1 VKLINYS
8 LLLFISIFI
17 FLSFVIE
24 PVRFGEND
32 QTNFSNDL
40 PEINLN
46 IALDDNVSAAESSD
60 IAINNLQD
68 DIRTSFSPA
77 WTVKVGSY
85 DDLNELESDLNE
97 LKKIGYKVYSL
108 YDGEDKLNY
117 SLFIGPTLK
126 REDSVEIQKEIS
138 NLQRFNPEVLRY
150 E

>member
-1 VKLINYS
+1 MKLINYS

-46 IALDDNVSAAESSD
+46 IALDDNVSAAESTD
-60 IAINNLQD
+60 ININTLQD

-97 LKKIGYKVYSL
+97 LKKKGYKVYSL

-126 REDSVEIQKEIS
+126 REDSLEIQKEIS
-138 NLQRFNPEVLRY
+138 NIPRFNPEVVRY
-150 E
+150 D

>member
-1 VKLINYS
+1 MKLINYS

-24 PVRFGEND
+24 PVRFGENN

-46 IALDDNVSAAESSD
+46 IALDDNLSEAEPSD
-60 IAINNLQD
+60 IDINTLQD
-68 DIRTSFSPA
+68 DIRTSFPPA
-77 WTVKVGSY
+77 WTGKVGSY
-85 DDLNELESDLNE
+85 NDLKQLESDLNE

-117 SLFIGPTLK
+117 SLFIGPTLNRK
-126 REDSVEIQKEIS
+126 DSLEIQKEIS
-138 NLQRFNPEVLRY
+138 NLQRFNPEVVRY
-150 E
+150 D

>member
-17 FLSFVIE
+17 FLSFVVE
-24 PVRFGEND
+24 PVRFEETD
-32 QTNFSNDL
+32 QANFSNDL

-46 IALDDNVSAAESSD
+46 IALDDNLSEAEPSD
-60 IAINNLQD
+60 IDIKTLKD

-85 DDLNELESDLNE
+85 NDLKELESDLNE
-97 LKKIGYKVYSL
+97 LKKMGYKVYSL

-117 SLFIGPTLK
+117 SLFIGPTLNRK
-126 REDSVEIQKEIS
+126 DSLEIQKEIS

>member
-1 VKLINYS
+1 MKLINYS

-24 PVRFGEND
+24 PVRFEETD

-46 IALDDNVSAAESSD
+46 IALDDNLSEAEPSD
-60 IAINNLQD
+60 IDINTLQD

-85 DDLNELESDLNE
+85 NDLKQLERDLNE

-108 YDGEDKLNY
+108 YDDEDKLNY

-138 NLQRFNPEVLRY
+138 NLKRFNPEVLRH

>member
-1 VKLINYS
+1 MKLINYS

-24 PVRFGEND
+24 PVRFGENN

-40 PEINLN
+40 PEISLN
-46 IALDDNVSAAESSD
+46 IALDDNVSLAESSD
-60 IAINNLQD
+60 IDINTLQD

-97 LKKIGYKVYSL
+97 LKKKGYKVYSL

-126 REDSVEIQKEIS
+126 REDSLEIQKEIS
-138 NLQRFNPEVLRY
+138 NIPRFNPEVVRY
-150 E
+150 D

>member
-1 VKLINYS
+1 MKLINYS

-46 IALDDNVSAAESSD
+46 IALDDNLSAAESSD
-60 IAINNLQD
+60 IDINTLQD

-97 LKKIGYKVYSL
+97 LKKKGYKVYSL

-126 REDSVEIQKEIS
+126 REDSLEIQKEIS
-138 NLQRFNPEVLRY
+138 NIPRFNPEVVRY
-150 E
+150 D

>member
-1 VKLINYS
+1 MKLINYS
-8 LLLFISIFI
+8 LLLFISIFV

-24 PVRFGEND
+24 PVRFEETD

-46 IALDDNVSAAESSD
+46 IALDDNLSEAELSGID
-60 IAINNLQD
+60 INTLQD
-68 DIRTSFSPA
+68 DIRTNFSPA

-85 DDLNELESDLNE
+85 NDLKQLESDLNE

-126 REDSVEIQKEIS
+126 REDSVKIQKEIS
-138 NLQRFNPEVLRY
+138 NLQKFNPEVLRY

>member
-1 VKLINYS
+1 MKLINYS

-24 PVRFGEND
+24 PVRFEETD

-46 IALDDNVSAAESSD
+46 IALDDNVSVAESSD
-60 IAINNLQD
+60 IDINTLQD

-85 DDLNELESDLNE
+85 NDLKELESDLNE

-126 REDSVEIQKEIS
+126 REDSVKIQKEIS

>member
-1 VKLINYS
+1 MKLINYF
-8 LLLFISIFI
+8 LIAFICLFIL
-17 FLSFVIE
+17 LSFVIE
-24 PVRFGEND
+24 PVRFEETD

-46 IALDDNVSAAESSD
+46 IALDDNLSEAEPSD
-60 IAINNLQD
+60 IDINTLQD
-68 DIRTSFSPA
+68 DIRTNFSPA
-77 WTVKVGSY
+77 WTVKIDSY
-85 DDLNELESDLNE
+85 NDLKQLESDLNE

-126 REDSVEIQKEIS
+126 REDSVKIQKEIS
-138 NLQRFNPEVLRY
+138 NLQKFNPEVLRY

>member
-1 VKLINYS
+1 MKLINYS
-8 LLLFISIFI
+8 LLLFIGIFI

-46 IALDDNVSAAESSD
+46 IALDDKVAAAESSNID
-60 IAINNLQD
+60 INTLQD
-68 DIRTSFSPA
+68 DIRTSFPPA

-97 LKKIGYKVYSL
+97 LKKKGYKVYSL

-126 REDSVEIQKEIS
+126 REDSLEIQKEIS
-138 NLQRFNPEVLRY
+138 NIPRFNPEVVRY
-150 E
+150 D

>member
-1 VKLINYS
+1 MKLINYS

-46 IALDDNVSAAESSD
+46 IAIDDNVSEAESPD
-60 IAINNLQD
+60 IDINTLQD
-68 DIRTSFSPA
+68 DIRTSFPPA
-77 WTVKVGSY
+77 FTVKVGSY
-85 DDLNELESDLNE
+85 NDLKELESDLSE
-97 LKKIGYKVYSL
+97 LKKMGYKVYSL

-117 SLFIGPTLK
+117 SLFIGPTLNRK
-126 REDSVEIQKEIS
+126 DSLEIQKEIS
-138 NLQRFNPEVLRY
+138 NLQRFNPEVVRY
-150 E
+150 D

>member
-1 VKLINYS
+1 MKLINYS

-60 IAINNLQD
+60 IDINTLQD
-68 DIRTSFSPA
+68 DIRTSFSRA

-97 LKKIGYKVYSL
+97 LKKKGYKVYSL

-126 REDSVEIQKEIS
+126 REDSVKIQKEIS

>member
-1 VKLINYS
+1 MKLINYS

-60 IAINNLQD
+60 IDINTLQD
-68 DIRTSFSPA
+68 DIRTSFPPA
-77 WTVKVGSY
+77 FTVKVGSY
-85 DDLNELESDLNE
+85 NDLKELESDLSE
-97 LKKIGYKVYSL
+97 LKKMGYKVYSL

-126 REDSVEIQKEIS
+126 REDSLEIQKEIS
-138 NLQRFNPEVLRY
+138 NIPRFNPEVVRY
-150 E
+150 D

>member
-1 VKLINYS
+1 MKLINYS

-24 PVRFGEND
+24 PVRFEETD

-60 IAINNLQD
+60 IDINTLQD

-85 DDLNELESDLNE
+85 NDLKQLESDLSE

-117 SLFIGPTLK
+117 SLFIGPTLNRK
-126 REDSVEIQKEIS
+126 DSLEIQKEIS
-138 NLQRFNPEVLRY
+138 NLQRFNPEVVRY
-150 E
+150 D

>member
-1 VKLINYS
+1 MKLINYS

-24 PVRFGEND
+24 PVRFEETD

-46 IALDDNVSAAESSD
+46 IALDDNLSEAEPSD
-60 IAINNLQD
+60 IDINTLQD
-68 DIRTSFSPA
+68 DIRTSFPPA

-85 DDLNELESDLNE
+85 DDLNELESELNE
-97 LKKIGYKVYSL
+97 LKKKGYKVYSL

-126 REDSVEIQKEIS
+126 REDSLEIQKEIS
-138 NLQRFNPEVLRY
+138 NIPRFNPEVVRY
-150 E
+150 D

>member
-1 VKLINYS
+1 MKLINYS

-24 PVRFGEND
+24 PVRFGENN

-60 IAINNLQD
+60 IDINTLQD
-68 DIRTSFSPA
+68 DIKTSFSPA

-97 LKKIGYKVYSL
+97 LKKKGYKVYSL

-126 REDSVEIQKEIS
+126 REDSLEIQKEIS
-138 NLQRFNPEVLRY
+138 NIPRFNPEVVRY
-150 E
+150 D

>member
-1 VKLINYS
+1 MKLINYS

-24 PVRFGEND
+24 PVRFEETD

-46 IALDDNVSAAESSD
+46 IALDDNLPEAEPSNID
-60 IAINNLQD
+60 INTLQD

-85 DDLNELESDLNE
+85 NDLKELESDLNE

-117 SLFIGPTLK
+117 SLFIGPTLNRK
-126 REDSVEIQKEIS
+126 DSLEIQKEIS
-138 NLQRFNPEVLRY
+138 NIPRFNPEVVRY
-150 E
+150 D

>member
-1 VKLINYS
+1 MKLINYS

-46 IALDDNVSAAESSD
+46 IALDDNVSAAEPSD
-60 IAINNLQD
+60 IDINTLQD

-85 DDLNELESDLNE
+85 NDLKQLESDLNE

-108 YDGEDKLNY
+108 FDDEDKLNY

-126 REDSVEIQKEIS
+126 REDSVKIQKEIS
-138 NLQRFNPEVLRY
+138 NLQKFNPEVLRY

>member
-1 VKLINYS
+1 MKLINYS

-60 IAINNLQD
+60 IDINTLQD

-97 LKKIGYKVYSL
+97 LKKKGYKVYSL

-126 REDSVEIQKEIS
+126 REDSLEIQKEIS
-138 NLQRFNPEVLRY
+138 NIPRFNPEVVRY
-150 E
+150 D

>member
-1 VKLINYS
+1 MKLINYS

-24 PVRFGEND
+24 PVRFEETD

-46 IALDDNVSAAESSD
+46 IALDDNVSVAESSD
-60 IAINNLQD
+60 IDINTLQD

-97 LKKIGYKVYSL
+97 LKKKGYKVYSL

-126 REDSVEIQKEIS
+126 REDSIEIQKEIS
-138 NLQRFNPEVLRY
+138 NIPRFNPEVVRY
-150 E
+150 D

>member
-1 VKLINYS
+1 MKLINYS
-8 LLLFISIFI
+8 LLLFIIIFI

-24 PVRFGEND
+24 PVRFEETD

-46 IALDDNVSAAESSD
+46 IALDDNLSEGEPSD
-60 IAINNLQD
+60 IDINTLQD
-68 DIRTSFSPA
+68 DIRTSLSPA

-85 DDLNELESDLNE
+85 NDLKQLESDLNE

-126 REDSVEIQKEIS
+126 REDSVKIQKEIS
-138 NLQRFNPEVLRY
+138 NLQKFNPEVLRY

>member
-1 VKLINYS
+1 MKLINYS

-32 QTNFSNDL
+32 QTNFSNYL

-60 IAINNLQD
+60 IDINTLQD

-85 DDLNELESDLNE
+85 NDLKELESDLNE
-97 LKKIGYKVYSL
+97 LKNIGYKVYSL

>member
-1 VKLINYS
+1 MKLINYS

-17 FLSFVIE
+17 FLSFVVE
-24 PVRFGEND
+24 PVRFEETD
-32 QTNFSNDL
+32 QANFSNDL

-46 IALDDNVSAAESSD
+46 IALDDNVSVAESSD
-60 IAINNLQD
+60 IDINTLQD

-85 DDLNELESDLNE
+85 NDLKELESDLNE

-126 REDSVEIQKEIS
+126 REDSVKIQKEIS

>member
-1 VKLINYS
+1 MKLIHYS

-24 PVRFGEND
+24 PVRFEETD

-46 IALDDNVSAAESSD
+46 IALDDNLSEAEPSD
-60 IAINNLQD
+60 IDINTLQD

-85 DDLNELESDLNE
+85 NDLKQLESDLNE

-126 REDSVEIQKEIS
+126 REDSVEIQKEIF
-138 NLQRFNPEVLRY
+138 NLKRFNPEVLRH

>member
-17 FLSFVIE
+17 FLSFVVE
-24 PVRFGEND
+24 PVRFEETD
-32 QTNFSNDL
+32 QANFSNDL

-46 IALDDNVSAAESSD
+46 IALDDNLSEAEPSD
-60 IAINNLQD
+60 IDINTLKD

-85 DDLNELESDLNE
+85 NDLKELESDLNE
-97 LKKIGYKVYSL
+97 LKNIGYKVYSL

-117 SLFIGPTLK
+117 SLFIGPTLNRK
-126 REDSVEIQKEIS
+126 DSLEIQKEIS
-138 NLQRFNPEVLRY
+138 NLQRFNPEVVRY
-150 E
+150 D

>member
-1 VKLINYS
+1 MKLINYS

-24 PVRFGEND
+24 PVRFEETD

-46 IALDDNVSAAESSD
+46 IALDDNVSVAESSD
-60 IAINNLQD
+60 IDINTLQD

-97 LKKIGYKVYSL
+97 LKKKGYKVYSL

-126 REDSVEIQKEIS
+126 REDSLEIQKEIS
-138 NLQRFNPEVLRY
+138 NIPRFNPEVVRY
-150 E
+150 D

>member
-1 VKLINYS
+1 MKLINYS

-24 PVRFGEND
+24 PVRFGENN
-32 QTNFSNDL
+32 QTIFSNDL

-46 IALDDNVSAAESSD
+46 IALDDNVSVAESSD
-60 IAINNLQD
+60 IDINTLQD

-97 LKKIGYKVYSL
+97 LKKKGYKVYSL

-126 REDSVEIQKEIS
+126 REDSLEIQKEIS
-138 NLQRFNPEVLRY
+138 NIPRFNPEVVRY
-150 E
+150 D

>member
-1 VKLINYS
+1 MKLINYS

-24 PVRFGEND
+24 PVRFEETD

-46 IALDDNVSAAESSD
+46 IALDDNLSEAEPSD
-60 IAINNLQD
+60 IDINTLQD
-68 DIRTSFSPA
+68 DIRTSFSSA

-85 DDLNELESDLNE
+85 NDLKQLESDLNE

-126 REDSVEIQKEIS
+126 REDSVKIQMEIA

>member
-1 VKLINYS
+1 MKLINYS
-8 LLLFISIFI
+8 LLLFISIFV

-24 PVRFGEND
+24 PVRFEETD

-46 IALDDNVSAAESSD
+46 IALDDNLSEAEPSGID
-60 IAINNLQD
+60 INTLQD
-68 DIRTSFSPA
+68 DIRTNFSPA

-85 DDLNELESDLNE
+85 NDLSELESDLNE
-97 LKKIGYKVYSL
+97 LKKLGYKVYSL

-126 REDSVEIQKEIS
+126 REDSVKIQKEIS

>member
-1 VKLINYS
+1 MKLINYS

-24 PVRFGEND
+24 PVRFEETD

-46 IALDDNVSAAESSD
+46 IALDDNLSEAEPSD
-60 IAINNLQD
+60 IDINSLQD

-85 DDLNELESDLNE
+85 NDLKELESDLNE

-126 REDSVEIQKEIS
+126 REDSVKIQKEIS
-138 NLQRFNPEVLRY
+138 NLQKFNPEVLRY

>member
-1 VKLINYS
+1 MKLINYS

-17 FLSFVIE
+17 FLSFVVE
-24 PVRFGEND
+24 PVRFEETD

-46 IALDDNVSAAESSD
+46 IALDDNVSAVESSD
-60 IAINNLQD
+60 IDINTLQD
-68 DIRTSFSPA
+68 DIRTSFSRA

-85 DDLNELESDLNE
+85 NDLKQLESDLNE

-108 YDGEDKLNY
+108 YDDEDKLNY

-126 REDSVEIQKEIS
+126 REDSLEIQKEIS
-138 NLQRFNPEVLRY
+138 NLQRFNPEVVRY
-150 E
+150 D

>member
-1 VKLINYS
+1 MKLINYS

-24 PVRFGEND
+24 PVRFEETD

-46 IALDDNVSAAESSD
+46 IALDDNLSEAEPSD
-60 IAINNLQD
+60 IDINTLKD
-68 DIRTSFSPA
+68 DIRTSFPPA

-85 DDLNELESDLNE
+85 NDLKELESDLNE

-117 SLFIGPTLK
+117 SLFIGPTLNRK
-126 REDSVEIQKEIS
+126 DSLEIQKEIS
-138 NLQRFNPEVLRY
+138 NLQRFNPEVVRY
-150 E
+150 D

>member
-1 VKLINYS
+1 MKLINDC

-24 PVRFGEND
+24 PVSFEETD

-46 IALDDNVSAAESSD
+46 IALDDNLSEAEPSD
-60 IAINNLQD
+60 IDINTLQD
-68 DIRTSFSPA
+68 DIRTNFSPA

-85 DDLNELESDLNE
+85 NDLKQLESDLNE

-126 REDSVEIQKEIS
+126 REDSVKIQMEIS

>member
-1 VKLINYS
+1 MKLINYS

-24 PVRFGEND
+24 PVRFEETD

-46 IALDDNVSAAESSD
+46 IALDDNLSEAEPSD
-60 IAINNLQD
+60 IDINTLKD

-97 LKKIGYKVYSL
+97 LKKKGYKVYSL

-126 REDSVEIQKEIS
+126 REDSLEIQKEIS
-138 NLQRFNPEVLRY
+138 NIPRFNPEVVRY
-150 E
+150 D